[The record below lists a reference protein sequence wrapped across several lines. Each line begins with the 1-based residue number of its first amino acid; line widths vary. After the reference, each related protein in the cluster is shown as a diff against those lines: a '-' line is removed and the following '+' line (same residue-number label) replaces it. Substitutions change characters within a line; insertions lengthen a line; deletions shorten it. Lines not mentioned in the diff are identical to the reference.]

1 MAIKIN
7 SEVQALFINGIKIPV
22 VDGSFTW
29 NRGGKTREAVMGS
42 GGVIGAA
49 EANAAG
55 TCSFDVAYV
64 AGSDPTEFDS
74 QTDAQI
80 RVVWDIGAQWLLKGA
95 FSNEGASGT
104 AGAGTYSLAYTGD
117 PWLLSKK

>member
-1 MAIKIN
+1 MSRIN
-7 SEVQALFINGIKIPV
+7 SEVKALFVNGVKLPI

-29 NRGGKTREAVMGS
+29 NRGGKTREAVLGS
-42 GGVIGAA
+42 NQVLGPA
-49 EANAAG
+49 ETNAAG

-64 AGSDPTEFDS
+64 AGSDPTDYDNLI
-74 QTDAQI
+74 DAQI
-80 RVVWDIGAQWLLKGA
+80 RVVWDIGAEWLLKRA

-104 AGAGTYSLAYTGD
+104 AGSGTYSLSYTGD